1 MDSLAFSR
9 MNKWLTLFFA
19 NSFCIHYRLRELT
32 IFKICFVNLLH
43 IHYIF
48 REFTY
53 DLLSVPRID
62 FQCTIYFANYL
73 LHYLLRELRWIYYLF
88 RKFTLNFLSS
98 LRILFEFTIDFE
110 NSPSTHYL
118 FWEFTINSLST
129 SRYHFQCKIS
139 LANSLMIHFFRAFT
153 FNCLWIQFAMN
164 SLSV

>member
-62 FQCTIYFANYL
+62 FQCTIYFANKLSNHYIYREFTSNEL
-73 LHYLLRELRWIYYLF
+73 SFSRIHFDFTFFLNLHLVHYLSYIAY
-88 RKFTLNFLSS
+88 
-98 LRILFEFTIDFE
+98 
-110 NSPSTHYL
+110 
-118 FWEFTINSLST
+118 
-129 SRYHFQCKIS
+129 S
-139 LANSLMIHFFRAFT
+139 LALLILEFPFNS
-153 FNCLWIQFAMN
+153 FAIFAN
-164 SLSV
+164 